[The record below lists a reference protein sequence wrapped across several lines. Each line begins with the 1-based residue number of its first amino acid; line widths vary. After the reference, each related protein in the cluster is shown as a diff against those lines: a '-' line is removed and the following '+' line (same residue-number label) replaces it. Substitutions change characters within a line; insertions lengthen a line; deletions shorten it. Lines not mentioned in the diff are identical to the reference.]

1 MKFLWWPTEPPPAEV
16 LGANALAKRRRL
28 VFKQGEKRRQQRDRV
43 WRKGLRHGRD
53 AKYRDAISRLD
64 SKYSRHQV
72 PEWIMDEIGYE
83 DCDWLSQ
90 ESRWQFWRRFQNWTV
105 EFHLPCRDPIDHL
118 LSMCNRNMP
127 PLDCRGDLVTQL
139 DSCIKAWR
147 GTTGTITDKLS
158 SDEFPSARLRCYN
171 FSMAPNYVEYMG
183 TLLQKKKRQA
193 EHLYRPTSEPRDVST
208 ECLLHNATA
217 RAIAEQHLKQ
227 VPYYAFCSRCLG
239 SWRDLLR

>member
-1 MKFLWWPTEPPPAEV
+1 
-16 LGANALAKRRRL
+16 
-28 VFKQGEKRRQQRDRV
+28 
-43 WRKGLRHGRD
+43 
-53 AKYRDAISRLD
+53 
-64 SKYSRHQV
+64 
-72 PEWIMDEIGYE
+72 MDEIGYE

-158 SDEFPSARLRCYN
+158 SDEFPYARLRCYN
-171 FSMAPNYVEYMG
+171 FSMASNYIDYMS

-193 EHLYRPTSEPRDVST
+193 EHLYRPTFEPRDVST